1 MPSPGEPDQDHGA
14 ASASHEVLAP
24 PADPRPLSA
33 RTLQFY
39 ANDWA
44 AFVAWCRAAGAVP
57 LPADATTVAAYLKAE
72 SSRLS
77 PGALARRLA
86 AIADQH
92 QRQRLPSPHQDP
104 AVRAVLKAAR
114 RGAAP
119 RRDPP
124 PSPTRLA
131 RMIAACPGDLA
142 GLRDRALLGLMAAL
156 ELGRAAL
163 VGLDA
168 DDIRI
173 TRAGCD
179 VRFVEADRL
188 NIFRLSRDA
197 DCARCPVRA
206 LEEWLRV
213 SGTSFGPVFRKIDR
227 WGNIEHHRLGT
238 DAVRRIL
245 ARRSPPRPRRRPISA
260 AVAAAERLDP
270 G

>member
-1 MPSPGEPDQDHGA
+1 MPSPGQPDQDHGA
-14 ASASHEVLAP
+14 ATATLEISPA

-39 ANDWA
+39 ADDWA

-92 QRQRLPSPHQDP
+92 RRQRLASPHQDT
-104 AVRAVLKAAR
+104 AVKAALKAAR
-114 RGAAP
+114 REAAP

-124 PSPTRLA
+124 PSPARLA
-131 RMIAACPGDLA
+131 RMIAGCPGDLA
-142 GLRDRALLGLMAAL
+142 GLRDRALLGLMAAI

-163 VGLDA
+163 VNLDA
-168 DDIRI
+168 EDILQ

-188 NIFRLSRDA
+188 NVFRLSRAPDQGK
-197 DCARCPVRA
+197 CPVHA

-213 SGTSFGPVFRKIDR
+213 SDTSFGPVFRKIDR

-245 ARRSPPRPRRRPISA
+245 ARRSPPRPRRRPVGGTA
-260 AVAAAERLDP
+260 ADMLDP
-270 G
+270 V

>member
-1 MPSPGEPDQDHGA
+1 LVPSLGQLDDQRGA
-14 ASASHEVLAP
+14 AAAALEVSAAA
-24 PADPRPLSA
+24 ADPRPLSA

-72 SSRLS
+72 SGRLS

-92 QRQRLPSPHQDP
+92 QRQRLPSPHQGP

-114 RGAAP
+114 REAAP

-124 PSPTRLA
+124 PSPARLA

-142 GLRDRALLGLMAAL
+142 GLRDRALLGLMAAI

-168 DDIRI
+168 EDILK

-188 NIFRLSRDA
+188 NVFRLSRDP
-197 DCARCPVRA
+197 DQGKCPVHA
-206 LEEWLRV
+206 LEEWLSV
-213 SGTSFGPVFRKIDR
+213 SDTSFGPVFRKIDR

-245 ARRSPPRPRRRPISA
+245 ARRSPPRPRRRPLGG
-260 AVAAAERLDP
+260 AAAERLNP